1 MRLCMCIMRPKCWGG
16 VFEPVEPPVEKP
28 EAPTT
33 PPSTEDLL
41 TIKIENDIMAV
52 VGTDTWNA
60 IAYGNG
66 KYVAV
71 GASGYVT
78 TSADGKTWTAPTK
91 AGTEEWLSVAF
102 GNEKFVAVGRKN
114 VAVSS
119 NGISWTVYNNVT
131 SNYLLS
137 VAYGNGQFVMVG
149 SGSYIGVSTDGK
161 TWTNITGVNTGYLW
175 DVIYADGK
183 FRAVGMEGY
192 YSTSTNGTT
201 WTVNKFTNSS
211 SYARHSAYGN
221 NTVVVV
227 GDSGQIW
234 SFTDDDPN
242 TVNYTNGGY
251 SLYGHISD
259 VIYANGMFVAISQVY
274 KFEGR
279 TTYTA
284 VIITSVDGVTWAE
297 PVAIID
303 ENGNAVQG
311 TNLKV
316 TEIMRAQ

>member
-1 MRLCMCIMRPKCWGG
+1 MDCIH
-16 VFEPVEPPVEKP
+16 
-28 EAPTT
+28 
-33 PPSTEDLL
+33 
-41 TIKIENDIMAV
+41 N
-52 VGTDTWNA
+52 
-60 IAYGNG
+60 
-66 KYVAV
+66 
-71 GASGYVT
+71 
-78 TSADGKTWTAPTK
+78 
-91 AGTEEWLSVAF
+91 
-102 GNEKFVAVGRKN
+102 
-114 VAVSS
+114 VSS
-119 NGISWTVYNNVT
+119 S
-131 SNYLLS
+131 YLLS
-137 VAYGNGQFVMVG
+137 VAYGNDKFVMVG
-149 SGSYIGVSTDGK
+149 SNSYIGVSTDGK
-161 TWTNITGVNTGYLW
+161 TLDEYYRCQYGLFM

-192 YSTSTNGTT
+192 YSTSINGTT
-201 WTVNKFTNSS
+201 WTVNKFTNSSS

-242 TVNYTNGGY
+242 TVNYTNGEY

-316 TEIMRAQ
+316 TEIVRAQ